1 MFVLVPVVSSCL
13 CTPVT
18 ELSRSQPK
26 PYGPDPKMCTACPFT
41 DDAGCL
47 KLGPGFS
54 TCNICAMP
62 WVFLLRSS
70 GSRLAALYHSA
81 CPLRVPHIRCEE
93 GRSWETITLQFPCD
107 GSKVCFLLHVQSS
120 ALLTKDLHLNIPGS
134 NMLPSV
140 TAGNPLRHWGTRHP
154 QVSPPWLGHFL
165 RPQAEEARWVL
176 GAA

>member
-93 GRSWETITLQFPCD
+93 GRS
-107 GSKVCFLLHVQSS
+107 
-120 ALLTKDLHLNIPGS
+120 
-134 NMLPSV
+134 
-140 TAGNPLRHWGTRHP
+140 
-154 QVSPPWLGHFL
+154 
-165 RPQAEEARWVL
+165 
-176 GAA
+176 